1 MNKINEELINKI
13 KDLKR
18 QLKLRLSKEENS
30 EYFQNEEKDKRA
42 NELILANKEKEKRAG
57 ELIIANK
64 EKKKRA
70 DELIL
75 ANSELDFQNEEKE
88 KRADELVIANKELA
102 FQNEEKGKRA
112 DELIL
117 ANSELDF
124 QNEEKEKRADEL
136 VIANKELAFQN
147 EEKGKRADELAIANK
162 ELTFQNEEKDKRA
175 NELILANQEKEK
187 RADELAIA
195 NKELTFQ
202 NEEKD
207 KRANELILANKEKE
221 KRADELA
228 TANKELDF
236 QNEEK
241 GKRADELA
249 IANKELTFQNKEKG
263 KRADELA
270 IANKELAFQN
280 EEKGKRADELA
291 IANKE
296 LAFQNEEKEKRAEEL
311 VLANTELAFQNEEKG
326 KRADELAIANKEL
339 TFQNEEKEKRA
350 NELVLANKELAYQM
364 ELENYRS
371 EMERVALDLMRLIKT
386 ANAPIFGIDSKG
398 LVNEWNQ
405 TSEKIT
411 GFAKDEVLGKD
422 LVQTYI
428 TEDYKESVKKVL
440 DDALLGKETANY
452 EFPLFAKDGTRV
464 MVLLNS
470 STRRDVNGEI
480 TGVLGVGQDITELA
494 KNRTETESIAK
505 ELRQFIETANA
516 PIFGI
521 DNQGLVNEWNQT
533 SEDITGFTKNEVLGK
548 DLVQTY
554 ITEDYQEAVKK
565 VLDNALLG
573 TETTNYE
580 FPLFAKDGTRVM
592 VLLNS
597 STRRNANGKITG
609 VLGVGQDITQIDKLR
624 TASES
629 IAKELRQFI
638 ETANAPIF
646 GIDNQGLVNEWNQT
660 SEDITGFT
668 KGEVL
673 GKDLVQTYITEG
685 YQEAVKKVLDNAL
698 LGIETANY
706 EFPLFAKDGTRVMVL
721 LNSSTRRDANGKITG
736 VLGVG
741 QDITQIDK
749 LRTASESI
757 AKELIQFID
766 TANAPI
772 FGIDNQGLV
781 NEWNQTS
788 EDITGFTKNEVLG
801 KDLVQTY
808 ITEDYQEAVKK
819 VLDNALL
826 GTETANY
833 EFPLFAKDGTR
844 VMVLLNSSTRRDANG
859 KITGVL
865 GVGQDITQ
873 IDTLRTASESI
884 AKELRQFIETAN
896 APIFGIDNQGLV
908 NEWNQTSEDIT
919 GFTKNEVLGKD
930 LVQTYI
936 TEDYQE
942 AVKKVL
948 DNALLGEETAN
959 FEFPLFTKDKKPLM
973 VLLNSSTRRNA
984 NGEVTGVLGVG
995 QDITELVGYRKK
1007 LELKV
1012 NQRTLKLNEA
1022 LKKEKELNELKSK
1035 FVSTAS
1041 HEFRTPLSAINFA
1054 AGSIKKYWTKMEP
1067 TMIEKKLNK
1076 IEDQVMHMKKLLDDV
1091 LIVGQAEAGKIMY
1104 NPVYVNLGDFINE
1117 IIEEVDNSYNKLHKI
1132 LLIDTEELKS
1142 STIFIDEKLGR
1153 NIFIN
1158 IISNAVKF
1166 SPNADKVTIEFSS
1179 EKNYTVI
1186 SVTDFGIGIP
1196 KSELTNIFN
1205 PFTRGENVDL
1215 IQGTGLGLSIVK
1227 GAIDVLGGKII
1238 VNSTIGNGTSFT
1250 VKIPKTKIDL
1260 INRKRTIS

>member
-64 EKKKRA
+64 EKK
-70 DELIL
+70 
-75 ANSELDFQNEEKE
+75 
-88 KRADELVIANKELA
+88 
-102 FQNEEKGKRA
+102 KRA

-668 KGEVL
+668 K
-673 GKDLVQTYITEG
+673 
-685 YQEAVKKVLDNAL
+685 
-698 LGIETANY
+698 
-706 EFPLFAKDGTRVMVL
+706 
-721 LNSSTRRDANGKITG
+721 
-736 VLGVG
+736 
-741 QDITQIDK
+741 
-749 LRTASESI
+749 
-757 AKELIQFID
+757 
-766 TANAPI
+766 
-772 FGIDNQGLV
+772 
-781 NEWNQTS
+781 
-788 EDITGFTKNEVLG
+788 NEVLG

>member
-112 DELIL
+112 DELAI
-117 ANSELDF
+117 ANKELTF
-124 QNEEKEKRADEL
+124 QNEEKDKRANEL
-136 VIANKELAFQN
+136 ILANQEKE
-147 EEKGKRADELAIANK
+147 KRADELAIANK

-175 NELILANQEKEK
+175 NELILANKEKEKRADELATANTELAFQNEEKGKRADELAIANKELTFQNEEKEKRADELAIANKELDFQNEEKEKRADELILANSELAFQNKEKGK

-826 GTETANY
+826 G
-833 EFPLFAKDGTR
+833 
-844 VMVLLNSSTRRDANG
+844 
-859 KITGVL
+859 
-865 GVGQDITQ
+865 
-873 IDTLRTASESI
+873 
-884 AKELRQFIETAN
+884 
-896 APIFGIDNQGLV
+896 
-908 NEWNQTSEDIT
+908 
-919 GFTKNEVLGKD
+919 
-930 LVQTYI
+930 
-936 TEDYQE
+936 
-942 AVKKVL
+942 
-948 DNALLGEETAN
+948 EETAN

>member
-1 MNKINEELINKI
+1 MNKINEGFINKI

-18 QLKLRLSKEENS
+18 QLTLRLSKEEIS
-30 EYFQNEEKDKRA
+30 EYFQNKQKEKRADELIIVKKKLDFQNEEKDKRASELILANKEKGKRADELTLVNKELTFQNEEKDKRA
-42 NELILANKEKEKRAG
+42 NELILAN
-57 ELIIANK
+57 
-64 EKKKRA
+64 
-70 DELIL
+70 
-75 ANSELDFQNEEKE
+75 EEKE
-88 KRADELVIANKELA
+88 KRADELVLANKELDFQNKEKEKRAEELAIANKELA

-112 DELIL
+112 DELAIANKELTFQNEEKDKRANELIL
-117 ANSELDF
+117 AN
-124 QNEEKEKRADEL
+124 QEKEKRADEL
-136 VIANKELAFQN
+136 AIANKELTFQNKEKEKRAEELAIANKELAFQN

-207 KRANELILANKEKE
+207 KRANELILADQEKE
-221 KRADELA
+221 KRADELVL
-228 TANKELDF
+228 ANKELDF
-236 QNEEK
+236 QNQEK
-241 GKRADELA
+241 RKRAYELV
-249 IANKELTFQNKEKG
+249 
-263 KRADELA
+263 
-270 IANKELAFQN
+270 IANKELA
-280 EEKGKRADELA
+280 
-291 IANKE
+291 
-296 LAFQNEEKEKRAEEL
+296 
-311 VLANTELAFQNEEKG
+311 
-326 KRADELAIANKEL
+326 
-339 TFQNEEKEKRA
+339 FQNEEKEKRA

-364 ELENYRS
+364 ELDNYRS

-470 STRRDVNGEI
+470 STRRDANGKI
-480 TGVLGVGQDITELA
+480 TGVLGVGQDITQIDTL
-494 KNRTETESIAK
+494 RTASESIAK
-505 ELRQFIETANA
+505 ELIQFIDTANA

-533 SEDITGFTKNEVLGK
+533 SEDITGFTKDEVLGK

-565 VLDNALLG
+565 VLDDALLG
-573 TETTNYE
+573 
-580 FPLFAKDGTRVM
+580 K
-592 VLLNS
+592 
-597 STRRNANGKITG
+597 
-609 VLGVGQDITQIDKLR
+609 
-624 TASES
+624 
-629 IAKELRQFI
+629 
-638 ETANAPIF
+638 
-646 GIDNQGLVNEWNQT
+646 
-660 SEDITGFT
+660 
-668 KGEVL
+668 
-673 GKDLVQTYITEG
+673 
-685 YQEAVKKVLDNAL
+685 
-698 LGIETANY
+698 ETANY

>member
-1 MNKINEELINKI
+1 MNKINEGFINKI

-18 QLKLRLSKEENS
+18 QLTLRLSKEEIS
-30 EYFQNEEKDKRA
+30 EYFQNKQKEKRADELIIVKKKLDFQNEEKDKRASELILANKEKGKRADELTLVNKELTFQNEEKDKRA
-42 NELILANKEKEKRAG
+42 NELILAN
-57 ELIIANK
+57 
-64 EKKKRA
+64 
-70 DELIL
+70 
-75 ANSELDFQNEEKE
+75 EEKE
-88 KRADELVIANKELA
+88 KRADELVLANK
-102 FQNEEKGKRA
+102 
-112 DELIL
+112 
-117 ANSELDF
+117 ELDF
-124 QNEEKEKRADEL
+124 QNKEKEKRAEEL
-136 VIANKELAFQN
+136 AIANKELAFQN

-207 KRANELILANKEKE
+207 KRANELILADQEKE
-221 KRADELA
+221 KRADELVL
-228 TANKELDF
+228 ANKELDF
-236 QNEEK
+236 QNQEK
-241 GKRADELA
+241 RKRAYELV
-249 IANKELTFQNKEKG
+249 
-263 KRADELA
+263 
-270 IANKELAFQN
+270 IANKELA
-280 EEKGKRADELA
+280 
-291 IANKE
+291 
-296 LAFQNEEKEKRAEEL
+296 
-311 VLANTELAFQNEEKG
+311 
-326 KRADELAIANKEL
+326 
-339 TFQNEEKEKRA
+339 FQNEEKEKRA

-364 ELENYRS
+364 ELDNYRS

-470 STRRDVNGEI
+470 STRRDANGKI
-480 TGVLGVGQDITELA
+480 TGVLGVGQDITQIDTL
-494 KNRTETESIAK
+494 RTASESIAK
-505 ELRQFIETANA
+505 ELIQFIDTANA

-533 SEDITGFTKNEVLGK
+533 SEDITGFTKDEVLGK

-565 VLDNALLG
+565 VLDDALLG
-573 TETTNYE
+573 
-580 FPLFAKDGTRVM
+580 K
-592 VLLNS
+592 
-597 STRRNANGKITG
+597 
-609 VLGVGQDITQIDKLR
+609 
-624 TASES
+624 
-629 IAKELRQFI
+629 
-638 ETANAPIF
+638 
-646 GIDNQGLVNEWNQT
+646 
-660 SEDITGFT
+660 
-668 KGEVL
+668 
-673 GKDLVQTYITEG
+673 
-685 YQEAVKKVLDNAL
+685 
-698 LGIETANY
+698 ETANY

-936 TEDYQE
+936 TEGYQEAVKKVLDNALLGIETANYEFPLFAKDGTRVMVLLNSSTRRDANGKITGVLGVGQDITQIDTLRTASESIAKELRQFIETANAPIFGIDNQGLVNEWNQTSEDITGFSKNEVLGKDLVKTYITEDYQE

-984 NGEVTGVLGVG
+984 NGKVTGVLGVG

-1007 LELKV
+1007 LELRV
-1012 NQRTLKLNEA
+1012 NQRTLKLNKA
-1022 LKKEKELNELKSK
+1022 LEKEKELNELKSR

-1067 TMIEKKLNK
+1067 TMIEKKLHK

-1091 LIVGQAEAGKIMY
+1091 LIVGQAEAGKITY
-1104 NPVYVNLGDFINE
+1104 NPVYVNLGNFINE
-1117 IIEEVDNSYNKLHKI
+1117 IIEEVYNSYNKLHKI
-1132 LLIDTEELKS
+1132 LLIDAEELKS

-1166 SPNADKVTIEFSS
+1166 SPDADKVTIEFSS

-1196 KSELTNIFN
+1196 KSELKSIFN

-1238 VNSTIGNGTSFT
+1238 VNSTIGSGTSFI
-1250 VKIPKTKIDL
+1250 VKIPKT
-1260 INRKRTIS
+1260 